1 MIENGWTEKVKEQ
14 KEVIEAQRRDI
25 QILAGALNKIISLLR
40 RSPLNADRMRAIRN
54 AETALE
60 VANDKRN
67 N

>member
-1 MIENGWTEKVKEQ
+1 MIENGWTAKVEEQ
-14 KEVIEAQRRDI
+14 KEVIESQRWDI
-25 QILAGALNKIISLLR
+25 QILAGALNRTISLLR
-40 RSPLNADRMRAIRN
+40 RSPSNAEKMRAIRN

>member
-14 KEVIEAQRRDI
+14 KEVIESQRRDI